1 MKKEKENRNKV
12 KVYYMD
18 IYDSNLVHVGLAV
31 VSTKFL
37 SGAIFAIMK
46 DGYTV
51 NIYHVRDFYEDC
63 KVIEIHSK

>member
-1 MKKEKENRNKV
+1 MKKEKRYKV

-37 SGAIFAIMK
+37 SSTISSIMK

-51 NIYHVRDFYEDC
+51 NIYHVRDFFEDC
-63 KVIEIHSK
+63 KVVEIHSK